1 MMQSILAPEQVTQQR
16 FLAMPQF
23 CAISDYLKNLILG
36 LLRLNPA
43 DRLDCRNV
51 MQHPWIILQRQVLYK
66 EDQKVVDISDLR
78 AMSVYGQ
85 TPILKK
91 MTLMYIG
98 AQLNPQLLSELK

>member
-1 MMQSILAPEQVTQQR
+1 M
-16 FLAMPQF
+16 
-23 CAISDYLKNLILG
+23 
-36 LLRLNPA
+36 
-43 DRLDCRNV
+43 
-51 MQHPWIILQRQVLYK
+51 
-66 EDQKVVDISDLR
+66 VDISDLR